1 MGHFFKPDN
10 MVCSKNGAGNNWAK
24 GYYSEGCEIV
34 EEVLERIRKE
44 AEIADC
50 MQGFQLTH
58 SLGGGTGSG
67 FGSILLNK
75 LSEEFS
81 SKLIF
86 NFSVLPGSSSSEGAP
101 SDVVVEP
108 YNTMLSLN

>member
-1 MGHFFKPDN
+1 M
-10 MVCSKNGAGNNWAK
+10 
-24 GYYSEGCEIV
+24 
-34 EEVLERIRKE
+34 LERIRKE

-67 FGSILLNK
+67 FGSSLLNK
-75 LSEEFS
+75 LSEEYS
-81 SKLIF
+81 SKLLF

-108 YNTMLSLN
+108 YNTLLSLNSIVESSQMAIPIDNRSLYRICSQNL